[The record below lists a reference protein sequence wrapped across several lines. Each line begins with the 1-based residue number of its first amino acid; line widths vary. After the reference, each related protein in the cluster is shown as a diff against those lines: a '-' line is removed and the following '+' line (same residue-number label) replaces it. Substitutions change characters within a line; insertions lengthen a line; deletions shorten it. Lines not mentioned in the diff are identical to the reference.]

1 MPFDAASCKPSFSD
15 VLDALERQGFN
26 PKKQGKGWL
35 SRCPGHDDHKPS
47 LSIDEAADGGA
58 LLHCFAAGCEYQSI
72 IRQLGLWVEPKG
84 NDVDPYHIRK
94 GIKVHH
100 PASLKRKGLFIP
112 FNNGSNQTIYPDGR
126 KINNKETK
134 QAWFMFSDNATDIEK
149 TDSLLVATG
158 YSTTASIYES
168 TNIVSIMVV
177 SDNTMSTVIPIL
189 RTQYPDKT
197 ITICAD
203 HDAKSKFIDLASQH
217 RCKLCHAPM
226 LNGNAKSD
234 FNDLMIANGK
244 QAVCDVISNAQ
255 VVTNANPVKST
266 RFIMCSDF
274 CKQPEQSNSLIRGI
288 LDYDSL
294 SAWFGDSEAGKSFLA
309 LDRALHIAHGVKWR
323 GRKTN
328 KGMVLYLIGEGKAGM
343 VKRVKAWHEYHAM
356 TMSDNIAFS
365 VIPAA
370 LCQIDKVNELIADIQ
385 SFISQL
391 GRKPDLI
398 ELDTLNKHFGQGDE
412 NSTKDMTA
420 FVAGM
425 DELRKATGA
434 AVSTVHHCS
443 LNAKDRARGSIVLHN
458 SIDFEFKVTK
468 SGNAFSDWV
477 TTMEVT
483 KIKDYERPQPM
494 AWKWGLQPLPW
505 ADEDDDGNAIP
516 ANSVV
521 MLPTDYLASDV
532 GDKQSEALSILKTLY
547 AQQQKNLV
555 DAGHAA
561 DGALVATSDWS
572 QGMTHLDRDKGNRS
586 RIRASLIKR
595 GLVVECGGGY
605 VKPA

>member
-1 MPFDAASCKPSFSD
+1 MPFDAVACKPSFTS

-47 LSIDEAADGGA
+47 LSIDEASDGGA
-58 LLHCFAAGCEYQSI
+58 LLHCFSNQCAYHDIVKA
-72 IRQLGLWVEPKG
+72 LGLWAERKG
-84 NDVDPYHIRK
+84 NDVDPYNIRK
-94 GIKVHH
+94 GVKVHH
-100 PASLKRKGLFIP
+100 PAYMRGNDLVIPYTNNTTLTIKPSGEKRVSKYGRIKNALFI
-112 FNNGSNQTIYPDGR
+112 FGEIEQTNQ
-126 KINNKETK
+126 
-134 QAWFMFSDNATDIEK
+134 
-149 TDSLLVATG
+149 LLIATG

-168 TNIVSIMVV
+168 TNIVSVMIQC
-177 SDNTMSTVIPIL
+177 DDTMSTVIPLL

-203 HDAKSKFIDLASQH
+203 YDAKSKFIDLASQH

-226 LNGNAKSD
+226 VNDNAKSD

-255 VVTNANPVKST
+255 FATTNESSKST

-309 LDRALHIAHGVKWR
+309 LDRALHIAHGMRWR

-385 SFISQL
+385 SFIGQL

-468 SGNAFSDWV
+468 SGNAFADWV

-483 KIKDYERPQPM
+483 KIKDYERPAPM

-521 MLPTDYLASDV
+521 MLPTDYHASASDV